1 MNAPG
6 KSVTAPGSDVDAFD
20 ALPTQTAV
28 LDSDGVIRRTN
39 RAWREF
45 GTENGLGD
53 PEGAVGSNYITV
65 CERSDDPDAEAVTE
79 GLRGLL
85 AGDHEAFAH
94 EYPCHDP
101 EGEQRWFLMR
111 AIPFGPSPNVLVMHL
126 DITERKLAELE
137 VTAQNDRLETLTA
150 VLSHDVRNP
159 LNVAQMRAGELA
171 ETVDS
176 EHLEPILESL
186 DRIESILDSAT
197 VLSRGESVL
206 NRGPIDLADCA
217 RDAWSHVETGDATLT
232 VEEQSTV
239 TADRDL
245 LLHLFENLFSNA
257 VTHGGPDVTVVVE
270 ATPGGFAVGDT
281 GSGIDEG
288 VSDDLF
294 EPGVTS
300 DGQASTGY
308 GLVIVEKIATAHG
321 WTVTVGSDAG
331 GTRFEVSDV
340 STAEPTAD

>member
-197 VLSRGESVL
+197 VLSRGDTTGYNFVEYFDTTGCQKSPRDYSRQYQYYLGLASVNL
-206 NRGPIDLADCA
+206 GLIAA
-217 RDAWSHVETGDATLT
+217 AAVGAWP
-232 VEEQSTV
+232 
-239 TADRDL
+239 
-245 LLHLFENLFSNA
+245 LHLL
-257 VTHGGPDVTVVVE
+257 PDIAWGAFVGTTVFVSALVHIYH
-270 ATPGGFAVGDT
+270 DT
-281 GSGIDEG
+281 SQQLGEHTKPPEIRD
-288 VSDDLF
+288 
-294 EPGVTS
+294 
-300 DGQASTGY
+300 
-308 GLVIVEKIATAHG
+308 
-321 WTVTVGSDAG
+321 
-331 GTRFEVSDV
+331 R
-340 STAEPTAD
+340 